1 MKNKLIINADDFGIS
16 HEVNEAI
23 TLCLNKNYIN
33 QTTIMV
39 NMPYV
44 DEAVELSKDN
54 GFSDRVGL
62 HLNLVEGKPLTE
74 RIRDTIF
81 CDEHGMFISRIMKTP
96 KYRMRLDKKT
106 SECVCYEIEAQIKA
120 FLDLGI
126 GRKHLDSHQHSHV
139 NPSIKG
145 ILMPIMEK
153 YDFDDIR
160 LSRNIPSNEM
170 SIFKRIIKH
179 RINKKILRY
188 NYEHSSLTPLAFG
201 SMRDISISS
210 SLPDVSEMMIHP
222 IMENGCIKEA
232 FSDGSIESW
241 WSEHQKNYVLI

>member
-23 TLCLNKNYIN
+23 TLCFNKNYIN

-106 SECVCYEIEAQIKA
+106 SECV
-120 FLDLGI
+120 L
-126 GRKHLDSHQHSHV
+126 
-139 NPSIKG
+139 
-145 ILMPIMEK
+145 
-153 YDFDDIR
+153 
-160 LSRNIPSNEM
+160 RN
-170 SIFKRIIKH
+170 R
-179 RINKKILRY
+179 
-188 NYEHSSLTPLAFG
+188 G
-201 SMRDISISS
+201 SDKSIS
-210 SLPDVSEMMIHP
+210 
-222 IMENGCIKEA
+222 
-232 FSDGSIESW
+232 
-241 WSEHQKNYVLI
+241 

>member
-23 TLCLNKNYIN
+23 TLCFNRHYIN

-39 NMPYV
+39 NMPYL
-44 DEAVELSKDN
+44 DEAVKLSQDN
-54 GFSDRVGL
+54 GFSDRIGL

-74 RIRDTIF
+74 GIRDTIF
-81 CDEHGMFISRIMKTP
+81 CDDNGMFISKIMKTP
-96 KYRMRLDKKT
+96 KYRLMLNKKT
-106 SECVCYEIEAQIKA
+106 RDCVRCEIEAQIKA

-139 NPSIKG
+139 NPSI
-145 ILMPIMEK
+145 INIIIPIMDK
-153 YDFDDIR
+153 YAFEDIR
-160 LSRNIPSNEM
+160 LSRNIPSNE
-170 SIFKRIIKH
+170 ITGFKRIIKN
-179 RINKKILRY
+179 RVNGKILRY

-222 IMENGCIKEA
+222 IMEDGCIKEA
-232 FSDGSIESW
+232 FSDDSIESW
-241 WSEHQKNYVLI
+241 WKKNQNKYILA